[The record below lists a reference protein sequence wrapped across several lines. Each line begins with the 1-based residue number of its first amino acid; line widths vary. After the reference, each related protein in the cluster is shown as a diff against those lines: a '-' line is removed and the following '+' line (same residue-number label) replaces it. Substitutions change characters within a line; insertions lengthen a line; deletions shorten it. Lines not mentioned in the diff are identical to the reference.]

1 MTLSEFR
8 SDGIE
13 PIGIAEDES
22 LNING
27 FRDFL
32 LQTFQREPKKRSSA
46 KKLLKQ
52 KFIADYE
59 PLIGDVYPAL
69 MTDDLDYLK
78 VVAEM
83 YDYNDVEK
91 KYSEFTDY
99 NCKHPLSYA
108 AELGN
113 LDMVKVLAEKVGK
126 ECLDKS
132 AALVYAAKWYGGG
145 QVIRYLVQ
153 ECGADVGVTDGDGK
167 SALDW
172 ARERGRVGQDIL
184 DMLESK

>member
-13 PIGIAEDES
+13 PIGIAEDDS
-22 LNING
+22 LDING

-46 KKLLKQ
+46 KKLLKH

-78 VVAEM
+78 VVAEK
-83 YDYNDVEK
+83 YDYNAVGE
-91 KYSEFTDY
+91 KYSEITDY
-99 NCKHPLSYA
+99 TRKHPL
-108 AELGN
+108 G
-113 LDMVKVLAEKVGK
+113 
-126 ECLDKS
+126 S
-132 AALVYAAKWYGGG
+132 AG
-145 QVIRYLVQ
+145 
-153 ECGADVGVTDGDGK
+153 
-167 SALDW
+167 S
-172 ARERGRVGQDIL
+172 
-184 DMLESK
+184 